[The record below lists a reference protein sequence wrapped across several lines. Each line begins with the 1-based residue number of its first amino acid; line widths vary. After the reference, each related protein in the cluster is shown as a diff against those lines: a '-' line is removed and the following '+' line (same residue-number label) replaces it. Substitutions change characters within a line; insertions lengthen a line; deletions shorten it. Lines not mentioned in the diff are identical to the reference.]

1 LRERASEETLR
12 NRVYWDR
19 TSDEYQERHKEFIRQ
34 PEPRWGVWQI
44 PDSELGVLGDV
55 TGKDVLE
62 LGCGAAHW
70 SILLAK
76 LGARPVG
83 LDNSEHQLEHAR
95 VLMAETGVDFP
106 LVHSSAE
113 EVPLPDE
120 SFDVVFCDHG
130 AFTFADPYRTVPE
143 AARLLRPGGLL
154 AFSKSSA
161 FAAVVEDDEERVGP
175 TLTRDY
181 FGLHAID
188 DGDVVTYELPYG
200 EWIRL
205 FRANGLIVEDL
216 IEPRPAEDA
225 TSTYWD
231 EGERDWARRWPSE
244 SIWKARKTG

>member
-1 LRERASEETLR
+1 MPERASEEALR
-12 NRVYWDR
+12 NRAYWDR
-19 TSDEYQERHKEFIRQ
+19 LSDEYQERHKEFIRQ

-55 TGKDVLE
+55 SGKDVLE

-76 LGARPVG
+76 LGAQPVG
-83 LDNSEHQLEHAR
+83 LDNSARQLEHAR
-95 VLMAETGVDFP
+95 ELMAEAGVDFP

-130 AFTFADPYRTVPE
+130 AFTFADPYKLVPE

-154 AFSKSSA
+154 AFSKSSP
-161 FAAVVEDDEERVGP
+161 FVAVAEGDDERVHA
-175 TLTRDY
+175 TLSRDY
-181 FGLHAID
+181 FGLHEID
-188 DGDVVTYELPYG
+188 DGDVVTYDLPYG

-205 FRANGLIVEDL
+205 FRANGFVVEDL

-231 EGERDWARRWPSE
+231 EAERDWARRWPSE
-244 SIWKARKTG
+244 SIWKARKER